1 MVKKFHMTKL
11 WLLALAF
18 IATTNVFGQKDEN
31 ITPDPTEDEVVRKRD
46 TDQHGKW
53 KKNDYSFPGKPRNM
67 WQVGVHGGYY
77 WVRGDVASQFG
88 YGFGASVR
96 KALGYST
103 SLRLNYQFGNAKG
116 LNYNANTVRPDPT
129 NSAYHRALFDL
140 GYGQTGN
147 SNQFYSN
154 YNMVSHEASL
164 DFLFN
169 LNNLLFHKRRNKV
182 SFYLGAGLGVQTYKT
197 KIDALDGNNA
207 LYTFGSLPVLSSNP
221 SFDDRAAVI
230 DALKN
235 LYDGTYETD
244 AERETAFEFKLGE
257 YSINPILTGI
267 VGVEFRLSK
276 RITLGLEHKIQVAF
290 SEDLYDG
297 NRWTEFGTPTTNDD
311 IPMYTNVRLNF
322 NIGSKTK
329 SVEPLWFVNPLDAQY
344 KNIADIN
351 EKMDQLEGLLKDDDN
366 DGVPNRLD
374 KEPNTPADCPVNTR
388 GEQLDSDSDG
398 IPDCQD
404 KEPYSPPGYPIDQN
418 GVAQV
423 PDPVKRA
430 LDAAD
435 KRYAPIDDERF
446 GKGGNGNGLSEWFL
460 PMIYFDLDRY
470 GIKSESYENLNHVAN
485 VMKTYPEMKVVVTG
499 NTDTRSAEKYN
510 DVLSWNR
517 ANEAINF
524 LVTNY
529 GIARERLILQ
539 FGGEEINLVK
549 GATVEQQHAQNRRVE
564 FRVAK
569 EGDKEMSKPEGKA
582 GRK

>member
-77 WVRGDVASQFG
+77 FIRGDVASQFG

-96 KALGYST
+96 KALGYSL
-103 SLRLNYQFGNAKG
+103 SLRLNYQYGNAKG
-116 LNYNANTVRPDPT
+116 MNYNANTIVSGNVDAGRNQT
-129 NSAYHRALFDL
+129 LFDL
-140 GYGQTGN
+140 GYGNGGN
-147 SNQFYSN
+147 NNQFFYN
-154 YNMVSHEASL
+154 YNMVNHEATV
-164 DFLFN
+164 DVLFN

-182 SFYLGAGLGVQTYKT
+182 SLYLGGGFGAQTYKT
-197 KIDALDGNNA
+197 KMDALDANNTI
-207 LYTFGSLPVLSSNP
+207 YDFSGIPRPVNP
-221 SFDDRAAVI
+221 SFADRRDVT

-235 LYDGTYETD
+235 LLDGTYETD
-244 AERETAFEFKLGE
+244 AERDVAFEMKLGS
-257 YSINPILTGI
+257 YSLNPIFNAIG
-267 VGVEFRLSK
+267 GVEFRLSK
-276 RITLGLEHKIQVAF
+276 RVTLGLEQKFQF
-290 SEDLYDG
+290 SFRDDLYDG
-297 NRWTEFGTPTTNDD
+297 NRWTERGEFTPEDD
-311 IPMYTNVRLNF
+311 IPMYTHVRLNF

-460 PMIYFDLDRY
+460 PMIFFDLDRY
-470 GIKSESYENLNHVAN
+470 GIKAESYENLNHVAN
-485 VMKTYPEMKVVVTG
+485 VMRTYPEMKVVVTG
-499 NTDTRSAEKYN
+499 NTDIRNSENYN
-510 DVLSWNR
+510 EALSWNR
-517 ANEAINF
+517 ANEAINY
-524 LVTNY
+524 LMTNY
-529 GIARERLILQ
+529 GIARERFILQ
-539 FGGEEINLVK
+539 YGGEVKNLVPN
-549 GATVEQQHAQNRRVE
+549 ASIEQQHAQNRRVE

-569 EGDKEMSKPEGKA
+569 EGDKEMAKPSGKA

>member
-88 YGFGASVR
+88 YGFGASIR

-103 SLRLNYQFGNAKG
+103 SLRLNYQYGNAKG
-116 LNYNANTVRPDPT
+116 MNFNANTVVSANPDAGR
-129 NSAYHRALFDL
+129 NSALINA
-140 GYGQTGN
+140 GYGTGAN
-147 SNQFYSN
+147 NQFYYN
-154 YNMVSHEASL
+154 YNMVNHEATV
-164 DFLFN
+164 DVLFN

-182 SFYLGAGLGVQTYKT
+182 SLYLGAGLGAQTYKT
-197 KIDALDGNNA
+197 TMDALDANNA
-207 LYTFGSLPVLSSNP
+207 IYNYASIPTPADPTYG
-221 SFDDRAAVI
+221 DRADVI

-244 AERETAFEFKLGE
+244 AERDVAFEIKLGE
-257 YSINPILTGI
+257 YALNPIVNVMAGL
-267 VGVEFRLSK
+267 EFRLSK
-276 RITLGLEHKIQVAF
+276 RITLGVEQKLQFAF

-297 NRWTEFGTPTTNDD
+297 NRWTERGEYTPNND

-470 GIKSESYENLNHVAN
+470 GIKTESYENLNHVAN

-499 NTDTRSAEKYN
+499 NTDTRSAESYN

-517 ANEAINF
+517 ANEAINY

-569 EGDKEMSKPEGKA
+569 EGDKEMAKPSGKA